1 VTDLVLYH
9 DTHLELTDTP
19 VWDQAVRITRNLD
32 VMGRNVQWWW
42 GDWLNL
48 CEEIFGEKYAQL
60 IPDVGW
66 DPKTLQNWKWVASR
80 ITPVRRLAALSWSH
94 HEAVAGLEPDQQD
107 NLLAQAEVE
116 RWTVR
121 EIRGAARELIGKLPK
136 PKEPKAIKI
145 KVKCPECEAEF
156 ECEVS

>member
-1 VTDLVLYH
+1 
-9 DTHLELTDTP
+9 
-19 VWDQAVRITRNLD
+19 
-32 VMGRNVQWWW
+32 
-42 GDWLNL
+42 
-48 CEEIFGEKYAQL
+48 
-60 IPDVGW
+60 
-66 DPKTLQNWKWVASR
+66 VASR
-80 ITPVRRLAALSWSH
+80 ITPVRRLATLSWSH

-107 NLLAQAEVE
+107 GLLAQAEVE
-116 RWTVR
+116 GWTVR